1 MQHLV
6 HMLAMI
12 KSQKLAVHD
21 LRVMLFY
28 PPPAEEG
35 HRSALCQIVR
45 HLPSCGISD
54 LAGCEPLDIDA
65 LE

>member
-12 KSQKLAVHD
+12 KSQSLAVHD
-21 LRVMLFY
+21 LRAMLSY

-35 HRSALCQIVR
+35 HRSALRQIAL
-45 HLPSCGISD
+45 HLPCCGISD